1 MTTVKTLL
9 FCVLL
14 SFIGSTYS
22 QAQNL
27 YNYQE
32 LSHLYYQKQ
41 KDSLKK
47 AWVCPIAF
55 KEKSAQKK
63 YKEIWDSRTDNLVGS
78 INSDDYVHDREVYA
92 YVVGIVQQIA
102 NANHQLFPEPCL
114 LLLDRSASINA
125 YAVGGNVLAVNL
137 GLISFARSREELAL
151 AIAHEMSHNLLHHF
165 DNAIQEKAAWLSSD
179 EYTKF
184 LNSVLNSRYDR
195 LTRMQK
201 ILEGYSFSRSRH
213 QRFHESDAD
222 SMAIILLK
230 KSNISFNA
238 NFFLHLDS
246 ADAEYHQHLKQP
258 LKNYFTAYQLPF
270 EDNWAVKRTH
280 GLSTRNYNFSDTT
293 ALEDSLK
300 THPDC
305 PDRYA
310 RTLDRSS
317 AHPTMTP
324 IPATVKDKV
333 NKMLIWNLYTSVD
346 LTPCLYRILLEK
358 DKGNKDPW
366 YDFMVSNIF
375 YSLFYSDRQLNR
387 FNAIGIMPKEYISR
401 DYYGLQTTLEQM
413 PRETLKQYC
422 ETFRNEAFWSSL
434 AGPEKGLKELLYT
447 LALDPD
453 DSERNK
459 AKAAH
464 AFASDNNSSMYY
476 EFASNFEKK

>member
-1 MTTVKTLL
+1 MTTVNTLL
-9 FCVLL
+9 FCILL
-14 SFIGSTYS
+14 SFIGSTCS
-22 QAQNL
+22 QAQSL

-47 AWVCPIAF
+47 GWVCPTAF
-55 KEKSAQKK
+55 SNRASQKK
-63 YKEIWDSRTDNLVGS
+63 YKEIWDQRTDALLNNIS
-78 INSDDYVHDREVYA
+78 NDDYVHDREVYA
-92 YVVGIVQQIA
+92 YIADIVRQITDA
-102 NANHQLFPEPCL
+102 NRQLFPDPCL

-125 YAVGGNVLAVNL
+125 YALGGNVLAVNL
-137 GLISFARSREELAL
+137 GLISFAQSREELAL
-151 AIAHEMSHNLLHHF
+151 AIAHEMSHNFLHHF

-179 EYTKF
+179 EYTKS

-201 ILEGYSFSRSRH
+201 ILESYSFSRSRH

-238 NFFLHLDS
+238 NYFLHLDS

-258 LKNYFTAYQLPF
+258 LRNYFTAYQLPF

-293 ALEDSLK
+293 TLEDSLK

-305 PDRYA
+305 PERYA
-310 RTLDRSS
+310 RTRDRST
-317 AHPTMTP
+317 AHPAMTP
-324 IPATVKDKV
+324 IPAIVKEKV
-333 NKMLIWNLYTSVD
+333 NKMLIWNLYSSVD

-375 YSLFYSDRQLNR
+375 YGLFYSDRQLNR

-401 DYYGLQTTLEQM
+401 DYYALQTTLEQM
-413 PRETLKQYC
+413 PRETLRQYC
-422 ETFRNEAFWSSL
+422 ETFRTEAFWTSL
-434 AGPEKGLKELLYT
+434 PGPEKGLKELLYT

-464 AFASDNNSSMYY
+464 TFASDNNSSMYY

>member
-1 MTTVKTLL
+1 
-9 FCVLL
+9 
-14 SFIGSTYS
+14 
-22 QAQNL
+22 
-27 YNYQE
+27 
-32 LSHLYYQKQ
+32 
-41 KDSLKK
+41 
-47 AWVCPIAF
+47 
-55 KEKSAQKK
+55 
-63 YKEIWDSRTDNLVGS
+63 
-78 INSDDYVHDREVYA
+78 
-92 YVVGIVQQIA
+92 
-102 NANHQLFPEPCL
+102 
-114 LLLDRSASINA
+114 
-125 YAVGGNVLAVNL
+125 
-137 GLISFARSREELAL
+137 
-151 AIAHEMSHNLLHHF
+151 
-165 DNAIQEKAAWLSSD
+165 
-179 EYTKF
+179 
-184 LNSVLNSRYDR
+184 
-195 LTRMQK
+195 
-201 ILEGYSFSRSRH
+201 
-213 QRFHESDAD
+213 
-222 SMAIILLK
+222 MAIILLK

-238 NFFLHLDS
+238 NYFLHLDS

-258 LKNYFTAYQLPF
+258 LRNYFTAYQLPF

-333 NKMLIWNLYTSVD
+333 NKMLIWNLYSSVD

-413 PRETLKQYC
+413 PRETLRQYC
-422 ETFRNEAFWSSL
+422 ETFGSEAFWSSL
-434 AGPEKGLKELLYT
+434 SGPEKGLKELLYT

-476 EFASNFEKK
+476 EFASTFEKK